1 MAILYEKLIK
11 AYDRKYLIEK
21 LGRALESRLKRN
33 EFGKFE
39 TVVMRVDIP
48 TDYTY
53 EDFLIDYGARYEKY
67 KEKKTLFNIL
77 KAGKVMRQ
85 MSIEAGL
92 LDNAVLLCVYN
103 GFTDKA
109 EAFPLILPYM
119 KETFEIKEI
128 INTLDFELFDNH
140 LELYGK
146 RENLEEFRIKYNIDC
161 MILPHPK
168 KKMLHLAFDGRI
180 FKVFEYIIKNPQS

>member
-1 MAILYEKLIK
+1 M
-11 AYDRKYLIEK
+11 
-21 LGRALESRLKRN
+21 
-33 EFGKFE
+33 
-39 TVVMRVDIP
+39 
-48 TDYTY
+48 
-53 EDFLIDYGARYEKY
+53 
-67 KEKKTLFNIL
+67 
-77 KAGKVMRQ
+77 
-85 MSIEAGL
+85 
-92 LDNAVLLCVYN
+92 YN

-140 LELYGK
+140 LELYGEK
-146 RENLEEFRIKYNIDC
+146 ENLEEFRIKYNIDC

-180 FKVFEYIIKNPQS
+180 FKVFEYIMKNPQS